1 MVSHVSRWSHRI
13 GLVLAGPPLALAI
26 WLGSVATWNARPL
39 PPCHAGGLDPLKP
52 TQKCRRAPVPA
63 VQGSL
68 GESGSVASLRLIEQG
83 TVSGV
88 PDFRSAGSAAMVS
101 LALYLAS
108 RAGGRFAILIRRRTI
123 KGPLQDSTAG
133 A

>member
-13 GLVLAGPPLALAI
+13 GLVLAGPPLVLAI
-26 WLGSVATWNARPL
+26 WLGSVATWDARPL
-39 PPCHAGGLDPLKP
+39 PPCTAGGLDPLKP
-52 TQKCRRAPVPA
+52 IQKCRRVPVPA
-63 VQGSL
+63 GQSAPVELAGFTP
-68 GESGSVASLRLIEQG
+68 VRLIEQG

-88 PDFRSAGSAAMVS
+88 PDFRSAGFAATLS

-108 RAGGRFAILIRRRTI
+108 RVGGRLTAHIRRRSRAR
-123 KGPLQDSTAG
+123 LQDAAAG